1 MRNRKQYASDI
12 DESRKGGQMDAAPL
26 RRNRMAASAAR
37 RGFAR
42 VADLARALSVS
53 EVTARVK

>member
-1 MRNRKQYASDI
+1 
-12 DESRKGGQMDAAPL
+12 MDSAPL